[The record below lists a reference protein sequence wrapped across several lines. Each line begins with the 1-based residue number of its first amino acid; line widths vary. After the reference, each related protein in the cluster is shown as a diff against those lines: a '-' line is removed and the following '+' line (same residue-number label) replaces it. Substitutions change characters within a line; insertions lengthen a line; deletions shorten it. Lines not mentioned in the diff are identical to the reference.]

1 MIPPAARAKIS
12 PEEGICRP
20 GSTKKF
26 RERASWRDVML
37 HHRPTPLGIQP
48 DLSANMA
55 STKTAPTGFK
65 PKNKLRRQAAYLNI
79 KKTREAE
86 KRDLR
91 HRRKR
96 EEDKNPALR
105 EERHANNV
113 PVTIDSK
120 RTWDDDP
127 VGDEEDALGWAVDVE
142 RLAKRR
148 KLEQEQAAAQA
159 DEGAEDED
167 GVLAK
172 LKRLERQGASEDQ
185 DEQDDDADSML
196 DDDSDLEDSDS
207 DSASAS
213 DSDASAPRK
222 RPTKRASS
230 PSGSVATTTATNL
243 ELSPEFL
250 KQKFPQLFD
259 PVPEP
264 KILVTT
270 SINSTL
276 HAQADVLTS
285 LFPNSTYIRRTA
297 NFHAHKYSVREI
309 AQFAA
314 NRDYTALVVLM
325 QAEHEKKPDGLDII
339 HLPNGP
345 HFHFTVTNWIEGK
358 KLPRHANDTGHYPEL
373 ILNNFKTPL
382 GILTAHLFKGLFPAT
397 PELEGR
403 QVLTLHNQR
412 DYIFVRRHRYVFR
425 DKRESEKP
433 ITGAD
438 GKPLKGVEDVK
449 VGMQEIGPRMT
460 LKLRRIDRGVQ
471 YKSGQEWQW
480 KGRMEKKRT
489 RFNM

>member
-1 MIPPAARAKIS
+1 MAA
-12 PEEGICRP
+12 P
-20 GSTKKF
+20 
-26 RERASWRDVML
+26 
-37 HHRPTPLGIQP
+37 
-48 DLSANMA
+48 
-55 STKTAPTGFK
+55 KTAPTGFK

-96 EEDKNPALR
+96 EEDKNPELR
-105 EERHANNV
+105 EERHATNV

-120 RTWDDDP
+120 RVWDDDP

-148 KLEQEQAAAQA
+148 KLQQEQAEADAA
-159 DEGAEDED
+159 EGEE

-172 LKRLERQGASEDQ
+172 LKKLEREGASEDEEE
-185 DEQDDDADSML
+185 DEDADSML
-196 DDDSDLEDSDS
+196 DESDLEESGSDS
-207 DSASAS
+207 DSPSS
-213 DSDASAPRK
+213 RK
-222 RPTKRASS
+222 RAAS
-230 PSGSVATTTATNL
+230 PAASVATTTATNL

-259 PVPEP
+259 PQPEP

-276 HAQADVLTS
+276 HAEADILTS
-285 LFPNSTYIRRTA
+285 LFPNSTYIRRSA

-309 AQFAA
+309 AKFAA
-314 NRDYTALVVLM
+314 NREYTALVVLM

-345 HFHFTVTNWIEGK
+345 HFHFSVTNWIEGK

-382 GILTAHLFKGLFPAT
+382 GILTAHLFKGLFPAA

-425 DKRESEKP
+425 DKRETEKP
-433 ITGAD
+433 ITGND
-438 GKPLKGVEDVK
+438 GKPIKGVEDVK

-460 LKLRRIDRGVQ
+460 LKLRRIDREVQ
-471 YKSGQEWQW
+471 FKSGQEWEW

>member
-1 MIPPAARAKIS
+1 MAA
-12 PEEGICRP
+12 P
-20 GSTKKF
+20 
-26 RERASWRDVML
+26 
-37 HHRPTPLGIQP
+37 
-48 DLSANMA
+48 
-55 STKTAPTGFK
+55 KTAPTGFK

-96 EEDKNPALR
+96 EEDKNPELR
-105 EERHANNV
+105 EERHATNV

-120 RTWDDDP
+120 RVWDDDP

-148 KLEQEQAAAQA
+148 KLQQEQAEADAA
-159 DEGAEDED
+159 EGEE

-172 LKRLERQGASEDQ
+172 LKKLEREGASDDE
-185 DEQDDDADSML
+185 EQDDDADSML
-196 DDDSDLEDSDS
+196 DESDLEESGSDS
-207 DSASAS
+207 DEPSS
-213 DSDASAPRK
+213 RK
-222 RPTKRASS
+222 RAAS
-230 PSGSVATTTATNL
+230 PAASVATTTATNL

-259 PVPEP
+259 PQPEP

-276 HAQADVLTS
+276 HAEADILTS
-285 LFPNSTYIRRTA
+285 LFPNSTYIRRSA

-309 AQFAA
+309 AKFAA
-314 NRDYTALVVLM
+314 NREYTALVVLM
-325 QAEHEKKPDGLDII
+325 QAEHEKKPDGLDIV

-345 HFHFTVTNWIEGK
+345 HFHFSVTNWIEGK

-382 GILTAHLFKGLFPAT
+382 GILTAHLFKGLFPAA

-425 DKRESEKP
+425 DKRETEKP
-433 ITGAD
+433 ITGND
-438 GKPLKGVEDVK
+438 GKPIKGVEDVK

-460 LKLRRIDRGVQ
+460 LKLRRIDREVQ
-471 YKSGQEWQW
+471 FKSGQEWEW

>member
-1 MIPPAARAKIS
+1 
-12 PEEGICRP
+12 
-20 GSTKKF
+20 
-26 RERASWRDVML
+26 
-37 HHRPTPLGIQP
+37 
-48 DLSANMA
+48 MA
-55 STKTAPTGFK
+55 FSSVPTGFK

-79 KKTREAE
+79 KKNREAE
-86 KRDLR
+86 KRDSR

-96 EEDKNPALR
+96 EEEKDPALR
-105 EERHANNV
+105 EERHATHV

-120 RTWDDDP
+120 RVWDDDP

-148 KLEQEQAAAQA
+148 KLQQEQAEA
-159 DEGAEDED
+159 DAEEGEE

-172 LKRLERQGASEDQ
+172 LKKLERDGASDED
-185 DEQDDDADSML
+185 EEEVDDDADSML
-196 DDDSDLEDSDS
+196 DAEDSELD
-207 DSASAS
+207 DDTS
-213 DSDASAPRK
+213 DSDAASSRK

-230 PSGSVATTTATNL
+230 PSESVATTNATNL

-250 KQKFPQLFD
+250 KQKFPQLFAPA
-259 PVPEP
+259 PVP
-264 KILVTT
+264 KVLITT
-270 SINSTL
+270 SLNSTL
-276 HAQADVLTS
+276 HAQADILTS

-314 NRDYTALVVLM
+314 NREYTALVILM

-345 HFHFTVTNWIEGK
+345 HFHFSVTNWIEGK

-433 ITGAD
+433 VLGND
-438 GKPLKGVEDVK
+438 GKPIKGVEDVK

-460 LKLRRIDRGVQ
+460 LKLRRVDRGVQ
-471 YKSGQEWQW
+471 WKSGQEWEW

>member
-1 MIPPAARAKIS
+1 MAAPK
-12 PEEGICRP
+12 P
-20 GSTKKF
+20 
-26 RERASWRDVML
+26 
-37 HHRPTPLGIQP
+37 
-48 DLSANMA
+48 
-55 STKTAPTGFK
+55 APTGFK
-65 PKNKLRRQAAYLNI
+65 PKNKLRRQQAYLNI

-91 HRRKR
+91 HKRRR
-96 EEDKNPALR
+96 DEEKNPALR

-120 RTWDDDP
+120 RTWDDDA

-148 KLEQEQAAAQA
+148 KLEQEQAEAAA
-159 DEGAEDED
+159 AEGEE
-167 GVLAK
+167 GTLAK
-172 LKRLERQGASEDQ
+172 LKKLEQEGASDDDED
-185 DEQDDDADSML
+185 ESQDDDADSML
-196 DDDSDLEDSDS
+196 DGDSEAEDSDEDS
-207 DSASAS
+207 DT
-213 DSDASAPRK
+213 DSDAASSRK

-230 PSGSVATTTATNL
+230 PAASVATTTATNL

-259 PVPEP
+259 PAPEP
-264 KILVTT
+264 KILITT

-276 HAQADVLTS
+276 HAEADILTS

-297 NFHAHKYSVREI
+297 SFHAHKYSVREI

-314 NRDYTALVVLM
+314 NREYTALVVLM

-339 HLPNGP
+339 HLPHGP
-345 HFHFTVTNWIEGK
+345 HFHFSVTNWIEGK

-382 GILTAHLFKGLFPAT
+382 GILTAHLFKGLFPAQ

-425 DKRESEKP
+425 DKRETEKP
-433 ITGAD
+433 ITGND
-438 GKPLKGVEDVK
+438 GKPMKGVEDVK

-471 YKSGQEWQW
+471 FKSGQEWQW